1 MGSSYWYPP
10 QTPSS
15 SLTLYLWVREES
27 LGPNW
32 VVCAGWVPMFWPL
45 GSASQGGKKEFQIIQ
60 GRKSCF
66 LCLVFVVG
74 WASSCLPL
82 LDIAE
87 RLLFSFGED
96 YDYLVYFLLLNW
108 WLGMPVW
115 VSFFCW
121 MWGRKALWCFCFSGP
136 GVPNWLVAFVPV
148 LIALFWLSLSVI
160 PMVYNCAWCG
170 GAGKKSYAI

>member
-1 MGSSYWYPP
+1 MGKLWWGPP
-10 QTPSS
+10 TGTTPNPQFFPDPV
-15 SLTLYLWVREES
+15 SLGERGG

-32 VVCAGWVPMFWPL
+32 VVCAGWVPKFWPL

-60 GRKSCF
+60 GRKE
-66 LCLVFVVG
+66 LLPLILVFVVG

-96 YDYLVYFLLLNW
+96 YDYLVYFLLLKW

-115 VSFFCW
+115 SLLLLLDVGHST
-121 MWGRKALWCFCFSGP
+121 MMLFCFSVLESP
-136 GVPNWLVAFVPV
+136 DWLAAFVQ
-148 LIALFWLSLSVI
+148 FS
-160 PMVYNCAWCG
+160 
-170 GAGKKSYAI
+170 